1 MLEATG
7 QEGRRKEE
15 GRAVLPIT
23 SGRCSRCYTL
33 QQAKYALMHRMQ
45 IGTRLVCQSGCPC
58 CVTRGSMYVHSETD
72 SESVASGGQIA
83 VCASPADRLFLKRVT
98 LICHMELHLSL
109 LIKLTTLCVH
119 LQLLQQIVNKPPR
132 QNSINLSDSRIRVK
146 LALCSRAHGCALCRG
161 LVVASRRGT
170 HAHGLPSHS
179 APGPIPSHPIYC
191 CGLLTEYSLSLSSP
205 S

>member
-1 MLEATG
+1 MCWKQRG
-7 QEGRRKEE
+7 KKEE
-15 GRAVLPIT
+15 GRKKAELFFRSLVGAARAATRFSRRNMRLCIGCRLEQGWSVRVAVPAVLPVDLCI
-23 SGRCSRCYTL
+23 
-33 QQAKYALMHRMQ
+33 
-45 IGTRLVCQSGCPC
+45 
-58 CVTRGSMYVHSETD
+58 D

-109 LIKLTTLCVH
+109 LIKLTTLCVR